1 MNLSTVEWNV
11 ETVKYW
17 LSTAAMVDKSLPPV
31 MPPKVSGQKWD
42 IIREWY
48 ELLWDKD
55 EDVKPRIQPTNEQI
69 SMWEEVV
76 LRWFRLIDSDKD
88 KKIVWMR
95 ACGVSYSRISKK
107 IGLSRQ
113 TLTIRYN
120 NAINTLVVSLNNFY
134 HKIG

>member
-1 MNLSTVEWNV
+1 MNLSAIEWDV
-11 ETVKYW
+11 ETVQYW
-17 LSTAAMVDKSLPPV
+17 LGIAAMVDRSLPPV

-48 ELLWDKD
+48 EFLWDKAD
-55 EDVKPRIQPTNEQI
+55 DVKPQMQPTNEQI

-76 LRWFRLIDSDKD
+76 LRWFKLIDSDKD

-95 ACGVSYSRISKK
+95 ACGVSYSRIGKK

-113 TLTIRYN
+113 TLTRRYQT
-120 NAINTLVVSLNNFY
+120 AINKLVISLNNFY